1 MDFHPALSLVL
12 FNGMPE
18 TRKMILE
25 LADGILAHYKARP
38 RRQTYTAHSKS
49 TSNR

>member
-18 TRKMILE
+18 TRKMLLE
-25 LADGILAHYKARP
+25 LADGILAHDKPGPDGRKDS
-38 RRQTYTAHSKS
+38 AHLSQL
-49 TSNR
+49 